1 MAHFFDLL
9 AHSRHTLGIVGLVM
23 NTVGAFGLIPF
34 PPDLKGLRR
43 DGTIPVPGAMALERW
58 IPNGRHLY
66 RIQKIGFFTTIAL
79 LVIGFILQ
87 LLDLMY
93 VV

>member
-9 AHSRHTLGIVGLVM
+9 THSRHTLGIIGLVM

-34 PPDLKGLRR
+34 PPDLKGLHK
-43 DGTIPVPGAMALERW
+43 DGTIAVPGPLALQRL

-66 RIQKIGFFTTIAL
+66 LVQKIGFFTTIAL
-79 LVIGFILQ
+79 LVVGFILQ

-93 VV
+93 VG

>member
-23 NTVGAFGLIPF
+23 NTLGAFGLIPF
-34 PPDLKGLRR
+34 PPDLKGVRR
-43 DGTIPVPGAMALERW
+43 DGTLSVPGAMGLIRL
-58 IPNGRHLY
+58 IPNGRHVY
-66 RIQKIGFFTTIAL
+66 RIQKIGFFATIAL
-79 LVIGFILQ
+79 LVVGFFLQ
-87 LLDLMY
+87 LLDLIY